1 MADTEQETLD
11 KQQEIREEQQAI
23 LEEAREIKSEVKGP
37 NVAGRVF
44 LGSLPERSWE
54 WLGSSAGIWPDSVRE
69 SRLAADRKSG
79 RERF

>member
-44 LGSLPERSWE
+44 LGSLAGAVVGVAWKQRRNLAG
-54 WLGSSAGIWPDSVRE
+54 LGKRVATRG
-69 SRLAADRKSG
+69 
-79 RERF
+79 